1 MNQRKLII
9 LFVVIFGISTN
20 CFGDTLPTMEEQSK
34 AFQFNQQG
42 IALLGKGDFIQARSF
57 FEKASKLHPQHPE
70 YTNNIG
76 VTYLNE
82 GKLDQAI
89 MYFTQSTE
97 KNPSY
102 ARAFYNLGVV
112 HQKQQNNEKALQNY
126 LKTVNI
132 DNSITEAY
140 FNLGIIYT
148 RMGNKKQ
155 AIESYQK
162 FIDTAPVEYDKPKK
176 DAKYK
181 IEDLK
186 KE

>member
-148 RMGNKKQ
+148 RMGNKSKRLKV
-155 AIESYQK
+155 IKNLLIPRRSNT
-162 FIDTAPVEYDKPKK
+162 ISPKK
-176 DAKYK
+176 MRNIK
-181 IEDLK
+181 LK
-186 KE
+186 N